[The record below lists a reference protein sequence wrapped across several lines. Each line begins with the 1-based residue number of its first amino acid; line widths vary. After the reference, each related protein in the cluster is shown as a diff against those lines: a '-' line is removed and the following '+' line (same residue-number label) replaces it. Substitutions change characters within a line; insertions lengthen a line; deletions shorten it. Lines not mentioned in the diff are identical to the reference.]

1 MSDASPFVGLLE
13 PPPLRNGDNVSAGL
27 IPSQTAERDVVKV
40 WGAGVA
46 RGL

>member
-1 MSDASPFVGLLE
+1 MSDASPFAGLLE
-13 PPPLRNGDNVSAGL
+13 PPPLRNADNVSAGL
-27 IPSQTAERDVVKV
+27 IPSPTAERGVVMV

>member
-1 MSDASPFVGLLE
+1 MSDVSPFAGMLE

-27 IPSQTAERDVVKV
+27 IPSQTAERGVVMV